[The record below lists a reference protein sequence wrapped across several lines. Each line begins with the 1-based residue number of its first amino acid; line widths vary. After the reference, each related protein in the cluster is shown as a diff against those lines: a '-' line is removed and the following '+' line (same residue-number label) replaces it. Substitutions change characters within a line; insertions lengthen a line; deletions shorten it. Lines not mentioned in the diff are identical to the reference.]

1 MSKNKNKMNNQ
12 VKFKNS
18 SVNTKFAMPY
28 TNRYYQ
34 DHLNTIQVLLE
45 LWTLMIWLKLVRV
58 TNKIKKK
65 NNKQV
70 KARKNQNLIREKEVI
85 VQKND
90 LNINGFVYLIDI
102 IKIHIRNLKMVT
114 LVNKESDYGQSQATK
129 STDFDVQDFTYDN

>member
-1 MSKNKNKMNNQ
+1 MIKNKNKANNQ

-18 SVNTKFAMPY
+18 NVNTKFVMPY
-28 TNRYYQ
+28 TNRFYQ

-45 LWTLMIWLKLVRV
+45 LWTLIICLKLVRV
-58 TNKIKKK
+58 TNKMKKM

-70 KARKNQNLIREKEVI
+70 KTRKNQNLIREKEVI

-114 LVNKESDYGQSQATK
+114 LVNKESDYGQSQTTQN
-129 STDFDVQDFTYDN
+129 TDFDVQDFTYDN

>member
-114 LVNKESDYGQSQATK
+114 LVNKESDYGQPQATK

>member
-1 MSKNKNKMNNQ
+1 
-12 VKFKNS
+12 
-18 SVNTKFAMPY
+18 
-28 TNRYYQ
+28 
-34 DHLNTIQVLLE
+34 
-45 LWTLMIWLKLVRV
+45 MIWLKLVRV

-114 LVNKESDYGQSQATK
+114 LVNKESDYG
-129 STDFDVQDFTYDN
+129 

>member
-1 MSKNKNKMNNQ
+1 M
-12 VKFKNS
+12 
-18 SVNTKFAMPY
+18 
-28 TNRYYQ
+28 
-34 DHLNTIQVLLE
+34 
-45 LWTLMIWLKLVRV
+45 RV

-114 LVNKESDYGQSQATK
+114 LVNKESDYG
-129 STDFDVQDFTYDN
+129 